1 MEVINNTE
9 EENFEITLDGE
20 TAELTYS
27 IEDNLMIIP
36 HTYVPKAFEGKGV
49 GSLLAK
55 TALEYAKENGLKVV
69 PLCSFIET
77 YISRHPEYQELTE
90 EE

>member
-9 EENFEITLDGE
+9 EQCFEINMDNE

-27 IEDNLMIIP
+27 IEDDVMIIP
-36 HTYVPKAFEGKGV
+36 HTFVPKTFEGKGV

-55 TALEYAKENGLKVV
+55 TALDYAKANNLKVV
-69 PLCSFIET
+69 PLCPFIDT
-77 YISRHPEYQELTE
+77 YIQRHPEYKELTE
-90 EE
+90 DN